1 MCSANGDPIFN
12 PMKNQAI
19 SLSVGIHGS
28 HEPAKM
34 VQQLF

>member
-1 MCSANGDPIFN
+1 MCSANGDTIFH

-19 SLSVGIHGS
+19 SFSVGIHGS
-28 HEPAKM
+28 HKLDKM